1 MSFQRRFR
9 NLLPKQIRV
18 TDPFW
23 SVWQDTLCRRTIPHI
38 HQQLME
44 TGRIANFERAAAKS
58 GRFEGLFFN
67 DSDVYKWLEAAAYA
81 QAIRPSTEVQALI
94 DETVAKIAAA
104 QEPDGYLNTFIQLE
118 HPQLRYRN
126 LAALHEMYCS
136 GHLVEAACA
145 LAENLGQTALL
156 DVAVRNVENIRSV
169 FGPGKRVGYCGHEEL
184 ETALVRLAEVT
195 GDASYREFAAWMIDQ
210 RGQRPSPFEREL
222 EDEEAM
228 AVNDHPRHALLRNGV
243 YNGEYCQD
251 HLPIRQHTDV
261 VGHAVRAMY
270 LYAGATQVAMDR
282 GDRQLEEALER
293 VWQALV
299 TKRMYLTGGVGA
311 SASNEGF
318 TRDYDLPNLNA
329 YAETCAAIGFLLWG
343 QRMLEAT
350 GDSQYADIVE
360 LGLYNGALSGIG
372 LDGESFFY
380 PNPLE
385 SRGQHRRTPWF
396 LCACCPPNVARM
408 IGQVGSLAVG
418 ASEDELWVHLPIG
431 FETELNLRGSAVS
444 VSAKGE
450 YPWKD
455 DFELAFR
462 LERPTEFAVRVRIPG
477 WAEDVSFEVSDDGEP
492 AEYQDG
498 YAVFRRVWKDGDRI
512 RANWGMAPT
521 WVEAHPMVLDDA
533 GRTALQRGPLVYC
546 LEEHDLGE
554 PPQNFTV
561 EPATP
566 AEAVPATDLFPGAVG
581 LRVRGWLRLRDFSD
595 GLYAPLGTSDEEPRE
610 ARMIPYFLWCNRGP
624 NSMCVWLRHTEAV
637 E

>member
-1 MSFQRRFR
+1 MSFHRRFR
-9 NLLPKQIRV
+9 NLLPRQIRV

-38 HQQLME
+38 HRQLVE
-44 TGRIANFERAAAKS
+44 TGRIANFEKAAAKS

-81 QAIRPSTEVQALI
+81 QAIRPSADTQALI
-94 DETVAKIAAA
+94 DDTVAKIAAA
-104 QEPDGYLNTFIQLE
+104 QEPDGYLNTYIQLE
-118 HPQLRYRN
+118 HPHHRYRN

-184 ETALVRLAEVT
+184 ETALVRMAEVT

-228 AVNDHPRHALLRNGV
+228 AVNDHPRHALRRNGA
-243 YNGEYCQD
+243 YSGEYSQD
-251 HLPIRQHTDV
+251 HLPIRQHTEV

-270 LYAGATQVAMDR
+270 LYAGAAQVATDR
-282 GDRQLEEALER
+282 GDPQLEEALER

-299 TKRMYLTGGVGA
+299 TKRMYVTGGVGA

-318 TRDYDLPNLNA
+318 TGDYDLPNLHA

-372 LDGESFFY
+372 TDGVSFFY

-418 ASEDELWVHLPIG
+418 ASDNELWVHLPIG
-431 FETELNLRGSAVS
+431 FETELNLGGSPVS
-444 VSAKGE
+444 IVAKGG

-455 DFELAFR
+455 EFELS
-462 LERPTEFAVRVRIPG
+462 LSLDRPTEFAVRIRIPG
-477 WAEDVSFEVSDDGEP
+477 WADDVSIEAPDDGAP
-492 AEYQDG
+492 AEYEEG
-498 YAVFRRVWKDGDRI
+498 YAVFRRVWKNGDRI
-512 RANWGMAPT
+512 RASWGMAPL
-521 WVEAHPMVLDDA
+521 WVEAHPLVLDDA
-533 GRTALQRGPLVYC
+533 GRVALQRGPLVYC

-561 EPATP
+561 DPATP
-566 AEAVPATDLFPGAVG
+566 AEEATAQELFPGAVG
-581 LRVRGWLRLRDFSD
+581 LRVHGWQRLREFSD
-595 GLYAPLGTSDEEPRE
+595 SLYAPFGTSAEEPRE
-610 ARMIPYFLWCNRGP
+610 VRMIPYFLWCNRGP
-624 NSMCVWLRHTEAV
+624 NSMCVWLRHTEV
-637 E
+637 GS